1 MTSLEYTH
9 KLVDMIGSRPARMN
23 LDKLLYEVYVRAK
36 IAETRRDRENGNR
49 ATTEQVM
56 EGMWAKISSK
66 SDQQFRRRA

>member
-1 MTSLEYTH
+1 MTSSEYTQ

-36 IAETRRDRENGNR
+36 IAEARRNRENGNW

-66 SDQQFRRRA
+66 SAQRFRKRV